1 MITGITIVMTGRGIA
16 PFHMK
21 LSSVGPFLEYQ
32 MIVVF
37 LVNFVIAAV
46 GFYGM
51 IMGKRDINLQSFI
64 SIGTLYLTAL
74 YGDMLHRLSSIEDV
88 YEMFFTRTIIVI
100 VEVVISI
107 IAVVILKRWRSKKE
121 CERA

>member
-1 MITGITIVMTGRGIA
+1 
-16 PFHMK
+16 
-21 LSSVGPFLEYQ
+21 
-32 MIVVF
+32 
-37 LVNFVIAAV
+37 
-46 GFYGM
+46 
-51 IMGKRDINLQSFI
+51 MGKRDINLQSFI